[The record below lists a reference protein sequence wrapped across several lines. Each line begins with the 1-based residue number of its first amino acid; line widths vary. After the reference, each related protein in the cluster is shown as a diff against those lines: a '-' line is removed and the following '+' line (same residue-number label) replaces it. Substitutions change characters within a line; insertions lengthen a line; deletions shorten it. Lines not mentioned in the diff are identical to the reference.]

1 MTKNAHKAM
10 VMTMACAMSAGLG
23 LSAPE
28 SVPYDDNPDRSK
40 GAKNFKRRK
49 NRRKTANSSRR
60 MNRRKQ

>member
-1 MTKNAHKAM
+1 MTKNAHKLLVGAL
-10 VMTMACAMSAGLG
+10 VGAMSAEWG

-40 GAKNFKRRK
+40 GARKFKRRK
-49 NRRKTANSSRR
+49 KRRKTADSSRR